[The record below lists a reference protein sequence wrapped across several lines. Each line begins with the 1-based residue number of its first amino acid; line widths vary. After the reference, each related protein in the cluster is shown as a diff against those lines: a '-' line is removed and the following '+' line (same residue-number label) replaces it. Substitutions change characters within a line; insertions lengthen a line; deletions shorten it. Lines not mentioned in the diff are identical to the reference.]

1 MLISFF
7 GDNQTITLGVCTNK
21 RMDFIYLQDLFK
33 IHMCIALGAFYLLVL
48 NSKIACST
56 TVMKKIWKWDR
67 MNHRLS
73 GDIWNKIHLGILLHT
88 WKCEQFFSE
97 LTQNIVKYYSSTKR
111 ISFLCCFGKCVE
123 KKSRKQKFF
132 PWEILSS
139 FTHPKGDPKPN
150 YWWLLAPSQLFF
162 FILIKII

>member
-7 GDNQTITLGVCTNK
+7 GDNQTITLGVCVYKRIDLIIFTRSFQDLCLALLGLSHCSEFENILYCSNK
-21 RMDFIYLQDLFK
+21 RQ
-33 IHMCIALGAFYLLVL
+33 LGLGKTCPMMWVKFFFPNWL
-48 NSKIACST
+48 NRA
-56 TVMKKIWKWDR
+56 
-67 MNHRLS
+67 
-73 GDIWNKIHLGILLHT
+73 
-88 WKCEQFFSE
+88 
-97 LTQNIVKYYSSTKR
+97 KYYSSTKR

-123 KKSRKQKFF
+123 EKSRKQKFF